1 MNQTQNASW
10 PIGLA
15 VGLLLLL
22 ILSSCVPKDQYDA
35 AVVEKN
41 YYQNLVERN
50 DSIRES
56 QALNTYSNT
65 STQRREI
72 DQYIRQ
78 IENLTATNQS
88 LNRSFQDLQN
98 RYQTLL
104 QQNNDFLDQSGSQVG
119 DLQRSLADRDAE
131 LSAREQELSRAEIA
145 LQNREAQL
153 NQLENSG
160 DYSAL
165 QPAAYGNVVAPQSSV
180 NALAQ
185 NQIQSQLNQALSGFS
200 REQYYL
206 SSEGND
212 KLRLTI
218 SELQLFSDGYRLSAS
233 GQQFLQSVAGV
244 LRNNNVPE
252 LLVVGHEDPQVD
264 ELSAFENSTDRAISI
279 VRFLRRQG
287 LSQMNLT
294 AAGRGGTQARVASTS
309 AANQAINRR
318 TDLII
323 QLNP

>member
-1 MNQTQNASW
+1 MKYAHQAPPVFSC
-10 PIGLA
+10 LL
-15 VGLLLLL
+15 GLLLV
-22 ILSSCVPKDQYDA
+22 IVLSACVPKDQYDA

-65 STQRREI
+65 TSQRLEI

-104 QQNNDFLDQSGSQVG
+104 EQNNEFLDQSGSQVG
-119 DLQRSLADRDAE
+119 DLQRSLAERDAA
-131 LSAREQELSRAEIA
+131 LSEREQELRRAEIA

-165 QPAAYGNVVAPQSSV
+165 QPAAYGNVVSPQASQQA
-180 NALAQ
+180 ALAQ
-185 NQIQSQLNQALSGFS
+185 NQLQSQLNQALAGFS
-200 REQYYL
+200 RDEYYL
-206 SSEGND
+206 STEGSD
-212 KLRLTI
+212 RIRLTV
-218 SELQLFSDGYRLSAS
+218 SQLQLFSDGYRLSAN
-233 GQQFLQSVAGV
+233 GQSFLQSIAGV
-244 LRNNNVPE
+244 LRTNSIEE
-252 LLVVGHEDPQVD
+252 LRVIGHEDAQVD
-264 ELSAFENSTDRAISI
+264 ELTAYENSTDRAISI

-294 AAGRGGTQARVASTS
+294 AAGRGGTQPRLPSTTE
-309 AANQAINRR
+309 ANQAVNRR
-318 TDLII
+318 TDIII
-323 QLNP
+323 QL

>member
-1 MNQTQNASW
+1 MNQTQNLSW
-10 PIGLA
+10 PICLSLGIIGLF
-15 VGLLLLL
+15 VLT
-22 ILSSCVPKDQYDA
+22 SCVPKDQYDA
-35 AVVEKN
+35 AVVERN

-56 QALNTYSNT
+56 QALSTYSNT
-65 STQRREI
+65 ATQRREI

-104 QQNNDFLDQSGSQVG
+104 DQNNSFLDESGSQVG
-119 DLQRSLADRDAE
+119 DLQRNLAERDAA
-131 LSAREQELSRAEIA
+131 LSEREQELRRAEIA

-165 QPAAYGNVVAPQSSV
+165 QPAAYGNVIAPTNQQA
-180 NALAQ
+180 ALAQ
-185 NQIQSQLNQALSGFS
+185 NQVQSQLSQALSGYS

-206 SSEGND
+206 TPEGD
-212 KLRLTI
+212 DRLRLTV
-218 SELQLFSDGYRLSAS
+218 SELQLFTDGYRLSAN
-233 GQQFLQSVAGV
+233 GQSFLQSVANT
-244 LRNNNVPE
+244 LRNNDVASIV
-252 LLVVGHEDPQVD
+252 VVGHEDPQVD
-264 ELSAFENSTDRAISI
+264 ELVAFENSTDRAISI

-287 LSQMNLT
+287 LSQMELT
-294 AAGRGGTQARVASTS
+294 AGGQGGTRARVPSTS
-309 AANQAINRR
+309 QANQAINRR

-323 QLNP
+323 QLLP